1 MPNKSIKNKTKIST
15 ILIIKIN
22 MCKKRVPFIKHT
34 LKSLNNIFE
43 EIVVSKSQNERVA
56 FVINCCNYRKQK

>member
-1 MPNKSIKNKTKIST
+1 
-15 ILIIKIN
+15 
-22 MCKKRVPFIKHT
+22 MCKKRVPFLKHT

>member
-1 MPNKSIKNKTKIST
+1 MPNKSNKNKTKIST

-22 MCKKRVPFIKHT
+22 MCKKRVPFLKHT